1 MLDMEGKM
9 NEVEKAVLD
18 KFKALLLERVSLHR
32 LILFGSRARR
42 EAGPYSDMDVVVILA
57 DSSKQDDFD
66 HVSDCAWEAGFEYGM
81 VIVPVVYSKQE
92 WESGIHRVS
101 LLARAIEMEGIPL

>member
-1 MLDMEGKM
+1 M
-9 NEVEKAVLD
+9 NTTERNVIEA
-18 KFKALLLERVSLHR
+18 FRRLLSRKLQVDR
-32 LILFGSRARR
+32 LVLFGSRARGD
-42 EAGPYSDMDVVVILA
+42 AAPDSDMDILVIIDTPA
-57 DSSKQDDFD
+57 EDIEEYISS
-66 HVSDCAWEAGFEYGM
+66 CAWEAGFEYGM